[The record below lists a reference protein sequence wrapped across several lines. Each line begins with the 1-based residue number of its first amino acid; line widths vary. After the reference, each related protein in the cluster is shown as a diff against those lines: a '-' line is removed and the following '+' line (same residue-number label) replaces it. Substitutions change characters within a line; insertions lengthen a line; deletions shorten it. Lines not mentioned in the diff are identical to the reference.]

1 MRAEAIRHAALA
13 AVCACTLVAGGCTSV
28 PRATNELEAARDVYR
43 SAAANPQVQARAPV
57 ELELAERDL
66 RDAENLH
73 SADAAPAR
81 VAHFAYLAAQR
92 ARIAMKTA
100 ELRAAEASYAMAN
113 EQRDRLQLELDS
125 RASAASSSGGQT
137 SQPAPVAPAQP
148 TLNAPPAQPAYS
160 APAPR

>member
-1 MRAEAIRHAALA
+1 MRAEAIRRTTLA
-13 AVCACTLVAGGCTSV
+13 AVCAGACMLAAAGCTSV

-57 ELELAERDL
+57 ELELAARDL

-100 ELRAAEASYAMAN
+100 ELRAGEASYTMAN
-113 EQRDRLQLELDS
+113 EQRNRLQSELDG
-125 RASAASSSGGQT
+125 REPNPAPASSGGT
-137 SQPAPVAPAQP
+137 A
-148 TLNAPPAQPAYS
+148 
-160 APAPR
+160 R